1 MEQGHLLSTMA
12 GNISTTA
19 GNPTAAPTNGT
30 GKLEIF

>member
-19 GNPTAAPTNGT
+19 APTNGT